1 MPNLVIFVGFF
12 SRIIVNRKKTAL
24 QSGGWS
30 QGQDHQ
36 SISWYLHFN
45 LPCLFQM
52 VWENKIIKWCFRTQ
66 TLFYWHLWA
75 MVNILF
81 AIVNTTELSWQQWN
95 SVLFCFES
103 LYCLIFLSNL
113 MTVIKA
119 KKVGGGWVSSDDE
132 FYTDARWRWW
142 CK

>member
-1 MPNLVIFVGFF
+1 
-12 SRIIVNRKKTAL
+12 
-24 QSGGWS
+24 
-30 QGQDHQ
+30 
-36 SISWYLHFN
+36 
-45 LPCLFQM
+45 
-52 VWENKIIKWCFRTQ
+52 
-66 TLFYWHLWA
+66 

-132 FYTDARWRWW
+132 FYTDARWR
-142 CK
+142 

>member
-1 MPNLVIFVGFF
+1 
-12 SRIIVNRKKTAL
+12 
-24 QSGGWS
+24 
-30 QGQDHQ
+30 
-36 SISWYLHFN
+36 
-45 LPCLFQM
+45 
-52 VWENKIIKWCFRTQ
+52 
-66 TLFYWHLWA
+66 

-119 KKVGGGWVSSDDE
+119 KKVGGGWVGGGGVSSDDE
-132 FYTDARWRWW
+132 FYTDARWR
-142 CK
+142 

>member
-1 MPNLVIFVGFF
+1 
-12 SRIIVNRKKTAL
+12 
-24 QSGGWS
+24 
-30 QGQDHQ
+30 
-36 SISWYLHFN
+36 
-45 LPCLFQM
+45 
-52 VWENKIIKWCFRTQ
+52 
-66 TLFYWHLWA
+66 

-119 KKVGGGWVSSDDE
+119 KKVGGGWVGGGVSSDDE
-132 FYTDARWRWW
+132 FYTDARWR
-142 CK
+142 